1 MNKQKSIF
9 VILGL
14 FAVFSVMVPSSALAD
29 VLPPKKQTDL
39 NVSAKKVICKEG
51 LVKVIKKSNGKP
63 ACVTPDTAEKFEKRG
78 LVEPID
84 KKLLETIK
92 NRSPVGSVKKIS
104 VTKVF
109 GDSGRLNLS
118 PTTIAYN
125 VIFEVC
131 SNNNAIRS
139 PEVLLS
145 SDSEVKRIKLSN
157 KILANSC
164 EISAGT
170 IKTTNP
176 DSITTTLIN
185 QGGITDR
192 ITSLEN
198 KIKELQEKLG
208 GEKSNLATSARMSEK
223 PTDYKQK
230 VSDSTGKISE
240 LRKELNA
247 AKEEYYRYL
256 FSFYAK
262 SAKISDYKRPLS
274 FGGLP
279 IEGVLINKLSV
290 TEQVGVM
297 ETPPL
302 YNVVF
307 EACAGNNIVRAPQ
320 IEVSSDSGAVIVKL
334 ADKILPNSCQMG
346 NGKIKASDTESV
358 SVSLKT
364 PAEASEKI
372 ASLEK
377 MISDLQAIIAADKTE
392 LNNLVRLAP
401 EKRPADFDQ
410 KVTELTANIADLRSQ
425 INDARTELYRI
436 LSQIYQ

>member
-1 MNKQKSIF
+1 MI
-9 VILGL
+9 
-14 FAVFSVMVPSSALAD
+14 PSTVLAD
-29 VLPPKKQTDL
+29 VLSPKKQTDL
-39 NVSAKKVICKEG
+39 NVPTNKVICKEG
-51 LVKVIKKSNGKP
+51 LIKVIKKSNGKP
-63 ACVTPDTAEKFEKRG
+63 ACVTPNTAEKFEKRG
-78 LVEPID
+78 IVEPID
-84 KKLLETIK
+84 KKTLETIK
-92 NRSPVGSVKKIS
+92 NRNPIGTVKKIS

-109 GDSGRLNLS
+109 GDSGRLDLS
-118 PTTIAYN
+118 PTTVAYN

-131 SNNNAIRS
+131 SSDKAIRA

-170 IKTTNP
+170 IRTTNL
-176 DSITTTLIN
+176 DSITATLIN

-208 GEKSNLATSARMSEK
+208 GEKTNLATSARMSEK

-262 SAKISDYKRPLS
+262 STKISDYKRPLS
-274 FGGLP
+274 FSGLP

-307 EACAGNNIVRAPQ
+307 EACAGNNVVRAPQ
-320 IEVSSDSGAVIVKL
+320 IEVSSDSGVVVVKL
-334 ADKILPNSCQMG
+334 AEKILPNSCQMG
-346 NGKIKASDTESV
+346 TGKVKASDTESV

-364 PAEASEKI
+364 SADLSEKI
-372 ASLEK
+372 ANLEK
-377 MISDLQAIIAADKTE
+377 MISDLQGVIASDKSE
-392 LNNLVRLAP
+392 LNSLVRLAP
-401 EKRPADFDQ
+401 EKRPVDFDQ
-410 KVTELTANIADLRSQ
+410 KVTELTAKIADLRNQ
-425 INDARTELYRI
+425 INDTRTELYRI

>member
-92 NRSPVGSVKKIS
+92 NRNPIGTVKKIS

-109 GDSGRLNLS
+109 GDSGRLDLT
-118 PTTIAYN
+118 PTTVAYN

-131 SNNNAIRS
+131 SGEKAIRA

-176 DSITTTLIN
+176 DSINATLIN

-198 KIKELQEKLG
+198 KIKELQDKLG
-208 GEKSNLATSARMSEK
+208 GEKSSLKTSTQMQDK
-223 PTDYKQK
+223 PSDHKQK
-230 VSDSTGKISE
+230 VSESTNKITE

-262 SAKISDYKRPLS
+262 PTKISDYKKPVS

-307 EACAGNNIVRAPQ
+307 EACTGEMIVRAPQ
-320 IEVSSDSGAVIVKL
+320 IEVSSDSGKVIVKL

-346 NGKIKASDTESV
+346 TGKVKASDTNSV
-358 SVSLKT
+358 VVSLKT
-364 PAEASEKI
+364 PAELSGKI

-377 MISDLQAIIAADKTE
+377 MISDMQATIALDKTE

-401 EKRPADFDQ
+401 EKRPADFDS
-410 KVTELTANIADLRSQ
+410 KVTELTAKIADLRNK
-425 INDARTELYRI
+425 INDSRIELYRL
-436 LSQIYQ
+436 LSQVYQ

>member
-1 MNKQKSIF
+1 MIKQQSIF
-9 VILGL
+9 LIFAL
-14 FAVFSVMVPSSALAD
+14 FAIFSIMIPSTVLAD

-39 NVSAKKVICKEG
+39 NVPAQKVICKEG
-51 LVKVIKKSNGKP
+51 LVKVIKKSNGNP
-63 ACVTPDTAEKFEKRG
+63 VCVTPNTAEKFEKRG
-78 LVEPID
+78 IVEPID
-84 KKLLETIK
+84 KNMLETVK
-92 NRSPVGSVKKIS
+92 NRSPIGTVKKIS

-109 GDSGRLNLS
+109 GDSGRLDLS
-118 PTTIAYN
+118 PTTVAYN

-131 SNNNAIRS
+131 SNERAIRA
-139 PEVLLS
+139 PEVLVS
-145 SDSEVKRIKLSN
+145 SDSEVKKIKLSN
-157 KILANSC
+157 KIAANSC

-176 DSITTTLIN
+176 DSISMTLIN

-192 ITSLEN
+192 ITTLEN
-198 KIKELQEKLG
+198 KIKDLQEKLDA
-208 GEKSNLATSARMSEK
+208 EKSGLKTSSQMEEK
-223 PTDYKQK
+223 PADYKQK
-230 VSDSTGKISE
+230 VSESTGKITE

-262 SAKISDYKRPLS
+262 SSKIADYKKPIS
-274 FGGLP
+274 FSGLP
-279 IEGVLINKLSV
+279 VEGVLVSKLSV

-307 EACAGNNIVRAPQ
+307 EACAGDMIVRAPQ
-320 IEVSSDSGAVIVKL
+320 IEVGSDTGKITVKL
-334 ADKILPNSCQMG
+334 ADKIAANSCQMG
-346 NGKIKASDTESV
+346 TGKIKASDKNTV
-358 SVSLKT
+358 TVSLKT
-364 PAEASEKI
+364 PAEISDKI

-377 MISDLQAIIAADKTE
+377 MISDMQATIALDKTE

-401 EKRPADFDQ
+401 EKRPADFDS
-410 KVTELTANIADLRSQ
+410 KVTELTAKISDLRGK
-425 INDARTELYRI
+425 INDSRIELYRL